1 MPNSL
6 KRRYT
11 ITRSSLVSIT
21 DINAPLKGRIFG
33 CSYQIMAEQLGA
45 DPNRLDQLFTDLA
58 RWEQVLT
65 ALPQPSVDS
74 SPPQD
79 ESPGLRPD

>member
-1 MPNSL
+1 MLNSL

-33 CSYQIMAEQLGA
+33 CSYQIMADRAGLCSDELFDILEDWEAQLKA
-45 DPNRLDQLFTDLA
+45 VDL
-58 RWEQVLT
+58 E
-65 ALPQPSVDS
+65 
-74 SPPQD
+74 
-79 ESPGLRPD
+79 GLEL